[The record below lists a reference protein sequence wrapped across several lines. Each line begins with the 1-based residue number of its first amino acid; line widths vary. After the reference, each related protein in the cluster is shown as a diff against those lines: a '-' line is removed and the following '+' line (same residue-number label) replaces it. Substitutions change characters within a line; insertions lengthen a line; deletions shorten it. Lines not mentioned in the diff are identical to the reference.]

1 MTAAAPAQTR
11 LDRSSWRPLH
21 SRILL
26 ALGIGWA
33 IDSFEVQIIGSV
45 LGPLAEEFGLLG
57 ADGAIEPG
65 AVSVLW
71 VVWFAGLMVGA
82 TTFGWLADRYGRKKL
97 FVATLVMYAVA
108 TVLSAF
114 APTFAVFLV
123 FRFITAL
130 GVGGEYSAITS
141 AVAEFMPTRRRGSA
155 TATTMNFWS
164 LGGIAAGLT
173 GIVFLS
179 SFVTRDL
186 VVGGTEVAGWR
197 LCLLAGAVA
206 AGYALYAR
214 RVIPES
220 PRWLA
225 SQGRRAE
232 ADAVITR
239 ITGLPDDG
247 TDLVGTPNTSSL
259 GAQLAELWRGWRARL
274 VYAMTLEFAGSAA
287 YYGLFT
293 FLGAYVLTADQVPVS
308 AGTVPFF
315 YLVGNVGALA
325 GGAAVALTIDRLG
338 RTPVVLA
345 SYSSATVSVLL
356 LAAAALSGSP
366 AFTLV
371 AFTTCVFFATCCW
384 ISAYTTF
391 AELFP
396 THLRATG
403 VGVSVSAGR
412 LGGMVGVVGLSYT
425 VGGLGL
431 VSAFGVLAAFFAL
444 GAAAAVVWRGRGTE
458 ATGRSLDD
466 VAPRTPVP
474 AGAG

>member
-1 MTAAAPAQTR
+1 MSGGVAPPQTR
-11 LDRSSWRPLH
+11 LDRAPWQSMH

-33 IDSFEVQIIGSV
+33 LDSFEVQIIGSV
-45 LGPLAEEFGLLG
+45 LAPLAEDFGLLT

-65 AVSVLW
+65 AVSLIW
-71 VVWFAGLMVGA
+71 VVWFTGLMIGA
-82 TTFGWLADRYGRKKL
+82 TTFGWLADRHGRKKL
-97 FVATLVMYAVA
+97 FVGTLVMYAIA
-108 TVLSAF
+108 TVLTAF
-114 APTFAVFLV
+114 APSFAVFLV
-123 FRFITAL
+123 FRFVTAL
-130 GVGGEYSAITS
+130 GVGGEYSAVTS
-141 AVAEFMPTRRRGSA
+141 AVSEFMPTRRRGSA

-164 LGGIAAGLT
+164 LGGIVAGLI

-179 SFVTRDL
+179 SFVARDL
-186 VVGGTEVAGWR
+186 VIGGLDVGGWR

-206 AGYALYAR
+206 AVYALYAR

-232 ADAVITR
+232 ADAIITR

-247 TDLVGTPNTSSL
+247 TDFVGTPNTSSL
-259 GAQLAELWRGWRARL
+259 GAQIGELWRSWRARL
-274 VYAMTLEFAGSAA
+274 VYGMTLEFAGSAA

-293 FLGAYVLTADQVPVS
+293 FVGAYVLTADQVDVS
-308 AGTVPFF
+308 TSTVPVF
-315 YLVGNVGALA
+315 YLVGNIGALV
-325 GGAAVALTIDRLG
+325 GGAAVAVTIDRLG

-345 SYSSATVSVLL
+345 SYSSATLSVLL
-356 LAAAALSGSP
+356 LAAAALSKSP
-366 AFTLV
+366 AFTLA
-371 AFTTCVFFATCCW
+371 AFTISVFFATCCW

-403 VGVSVSAGR
+403 VGVSVAAGR
-412 LGGMVGVVGLSYT
+412 LGGMIGVVGLSYT

-431 VSAFGVLAAFFAL
+431 VSAFAVLAVFFAI
-444 GAAAAVVWRGRGTE
+444 GAAAAAVWRTRGTE
-458 ATGRSLDD
+458 AVGRPLDD
-466 VAPRTPVP
+466 VSPPVP
-474 AGAG
+474 AAA